1 MRYYHIL
8 RHEISIRGV
17 SVHQDHFDPIRYSKT
32 QTTKKKVKKFMGTPT
47 YFRTFVKNFTEL
59 AEPITKLLRFPNFI
73 KNFMLQTDASN
84 IVIGVVLLQQLDGH
98 ITPIYCVSYMQT
110 TCKLKYILPQIAKRW
125 Q

>member
-1 MRYYHIL
+1 MKKVVDRLQEYNLKLKLKKMSIYMRYYHIL

-59 AEPITKLLRFPNFI
+59 AEPITKLL
-73 KNFMLQTDASN
+73 S
-84 IVIGVVLLQQLDGH
+84 
-98 ITPIYCVSYMQT
+98 
-110 TCKLKYILPQIAKRW
+110 
-125 Q
+125 